1 MATWIIRQAQQ
12 SDAEEL
18 AEMRTLLWPGALIEE
33 HRREVQAFLN
43 GTIAVTLPITVLV
56 AQEESGRV
64 IGFLEVDLRS
74 HADGCDPAQPVGYIE
89 GWFVREEF
97 RAQGVGKQLMQA
109 AEDWARKLKCM
120 EMASDVLIDN
130 DGSQR
135 AHAALGYEV
144 VDRCVHYRK
153 TL

>member
-12 SDAEEL
+12 SDEEDL
-18 AEMRTLLWPGALIEE
+18 AEMRSLLWPDTSLAEQ
-33 HRREVQAFLN
+33 RREIHAFLN
-43 GTIAVTLPITVLV
+43 GTMAVTPAANLV
-56 AQEESGRV
+56 AQDGSGRV

-89 GWFVREEF
+89 GWFVREQF
-97 RAQGVGKQLMQA
+97 RARGVGRALVQA
-109 AEDWARKLKCM
+109 AEDWARKLKCL

-130 DGSQR
+130 DGSQK

-153 TL
+153 AL

>member
-1 MATWIIRQAQQ
+1 MAIWIIRQAQH
-12 SDAEEL
+12 SDAEDL
-18 AEMRTLLWPGALIEE
+18 AEMRTLLWPDTSIEE
-33 HRREVQAFLN
+33 HRKEVHAFLS
-43 GTIAVTLPITVLV
+43 GIMAATLPAATLV
-56 AQEESGRV
+56 AQDASGRV

-97 RAQGVGKQLMQA
+97 RALGVGRALARA
-109 AEDWARKLKCM
+109 AEDWARQLNCV
-120 EMASDVLIDN
+120 EIASDVLIDN
-130 DGSQR
+130 DGSQQ